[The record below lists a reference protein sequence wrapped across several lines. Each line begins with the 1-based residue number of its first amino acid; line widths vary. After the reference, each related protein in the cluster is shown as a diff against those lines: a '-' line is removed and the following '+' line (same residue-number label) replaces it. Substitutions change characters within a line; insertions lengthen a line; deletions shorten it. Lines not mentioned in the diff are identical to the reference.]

1 MSRYD
6 AASIEAKWQEAWTEA
21 ESFTATMEG
30 GKPKYYVLEMFP
42 YPSGKLH
49 MGHVRNY
56 TMGDVI
62 ARYKISTGHN
72 VLHPMGFDAFGMPAE
87 NAAMA
92 SGGHP
97 KDWTYS
103 NIDDMVEQMKPLGLS
118 LDWSRMFAT
127 CDPEYYGQQQALFLD
142 FLDQGLVY
150 RKNAVVNWDPV
161 DMTVLA
167 NEQVEDGKGWRSG
180 AEVERRELTQWFFR
194 ISDMA
199 EELLDAIDGL
209 DDWPAKVKLMQQNWI
224 GRSRGL
230 QFAFGLT
237 DGPEGFDR
245 VEVYTTR
252 PDTLLGA
259 SFLGISPDHPLA
271 RALEKDNPEI
281 AAFCAECR
289 KGATTEE
296 ALEKAEKKG
305 FDTGLTVRHPFDT
318 AWDLPVYIANFIL
331 MDYGTGAIFG
341 CPAHDARDLE
351 FARKYELPVTSV
363 FASAEDEGRTM
374 PEDGGEAYVPPKSE
388 RVIYVRGFAGE
399 TEQTGEEGID
409 AAIAFCEDNGVGQGV
424 TKFRLRDWGLS
435 RQRYW
440 GCPIPVVHCEA
451 CGVVPEKKENLP
463 VELPYDVSFDT
474 PGNPLDRHPTWR
486 DCACPACG
494 RPAKRETD
502 TMDTFVD
509 SSWYFARFTAP
520 HADTP
525 TDLAAAQYWMNVDQY
540 IGGIEHAILHLLY
553 SRFFARAMHITGHLP
568 ESAKEPFNALFTQG
582 MVTHE
587 MYCGSVLVELERN
600 HQDEATGDIVD
611 LFRTT
616 RPKYYY
622 PAEIIRFEVN
632 GKPKALLRKF
642 VEPLGVSL
650 NDVQTL
656 DRLWTEQ
663 AHIQLREVGQ
673 ERNNLD
679 VLPSAKMSK
688 SKNNVV
694 DPAEIV
700 ANFGADTARWF
711 VLSDSPPERD
721 VEWTAAGAEAAA
733 RHLARVHRIASDAA
747 ASEDGPQAG
756 DEALLKEMHK
766 AIRDVTLGIE
776 SFGFNA
782 AIARLYAFTNTL
794 AKSKAGGEAKRTA
807 TRALAQLMAPM
818 TPHLSEEIWSLLG
831 GKGLVIAAAWPQA
844 DEAMLVENAV
854 TLPIQINGKRRA
866 EISVATDASKEEV
879 EKLALG
885 HHAVVKALEGSAP
898 KKVIVVPG
906 RIVNVV
912 V

>member
-6 AASIEAKWQEAWTEA
+6 AASIEAKWQEAWDKAGT
-21 ESFTATMEG
+21 FTATMEG

-87 NAAMA
+87 NAAIA

-97 KDWTYS
+97 KDWTYG
-103 NIDDMVEQMKPLGLS
+103 NIDTMVEQMKPLGLS

-142 FLDQGLVY
+142 FLEAGLVY

-167 NEQVEDGKGWRSG
+167 NEQVIDGKGWRSG

-199 EELLDAIDGL
+199 EELLEAIEGL

-224 GRSRGL
+224 GKSRGL
-230 QFAFGLT
+230 QFAFGLI
-237 DGPEGFDR
+237 DGPEGHDR
-245 VEVYTTR
+245 IEVYTTR

-271 RALEKDNPEI
+271 RQLEKDNPKL
-281 AAFCAECR
+281 AAFIAECR
-289 KGATTEE
+289 KGGTTEE

-305 FDTGLTVRHPFDT
+305 FDTGLRVRHPFDT
-318 AWDLPVYIANFIL
+318 AWELPVYVANFIL
-331 MDYGTGAIFG
+331 MDYGTGAVFG
-341 CPAHDARDLE
+341 CPAHDQRDLD
-351 FARKYELPVTSV
+351 FVRKYDLPVIST
-363 FASAEDEGRTM
+363 FAPLSGDHIP
-374 PEDGGEAYVPPKSE
+374 PEQSGEAYVPPKSE
-388 RVIYVRGFAGE
+388 KVHWLKPFAWDE
-399 TEQTGEEGID
+399 DATGDEAID
-409 AAIAFCEDNGVGQGV
+409 AAIAFCEANGVGQGV
-424 TKFRLRDWGLS
+424 TKYRLRDWGLS

-440 GCPIPVVHCEA
+440 GCPIPVVHCET

-463 VELPYDVSFDT
+463 VELPYDEGDKPLDLT
-474 PGNPLDRHPTWR
+474 NPGNPLARHPTWR

-494 RPAKRETD
+494 GKAQRETD

-525 TDLAAAQYWMNVDQY
+525 TDMAAADYWMNVDQY

-568 ESAKEPFNALFTQG
+568 EKCKEPFDALFTQG
-582 MVTHE
+582 MVTHAI
-587 MYCGSVLVELERN
+587 YATKAQNGRPVYHYPADVEER
-600 HQDEATGDIVD
+600 DGAVVVKATGEAV
-611 LFRTT
+611 
-616 RPKYYY
+616 
-622 PAEIIRFEVN
+622 EV
-632 GKPKALLRKF
+632 
-642 VEPLGVSL
+642 
-650 NDVQTL
+650 
-656 DRLWTEQ
+656 
-663 AHIQLREVGQ
+663 I
-673 ERNNLD
+673 
-679 VLPSAKMSK
+679 PSAKMSK

-694 DPAEIV
+694 DPLAIISS
-700 ANFGADTARWF
+700 FGADTARWF

-721 VEWTAAGAEAAA
+721 VEWTASGADAAA
-733 RHLARVHRIASDAA
+733 KHLARVHRLATDAA
-747 ASEDGPQAG
+747 QAEEGPQGA

-766 AIRDVTLGIE
+766 TIRDVTLGIE

-794 AKSKAGGEAKRTA
+794 AKSQAGSEAKRQA
-807 TRALAQLMAPM
+807 TRTLAHLMSPM
-818 TPHLSEEIWSLLG
+818 TPHLSEEIWALLG
-831 GKGLVIAAAWPQA
+831 GTGLVIDAPWPEA
-844 DEAMLVENAV
+844 DAAMLVEDSV

-866 EISVATDASKEEV
+866 EISVAADASKEEV
-879 EKLALG
+879 EKLVMG
-885 HHAVVKALEGSAP
+885 HEAVQKALDGGTP